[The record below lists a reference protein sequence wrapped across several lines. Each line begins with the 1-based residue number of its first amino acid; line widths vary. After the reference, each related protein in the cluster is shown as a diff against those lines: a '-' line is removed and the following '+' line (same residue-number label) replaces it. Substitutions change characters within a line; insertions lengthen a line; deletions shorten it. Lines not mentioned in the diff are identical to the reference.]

1 MTTLLVLTNL
11 PDRPAAED
19 LARALVEAR
28 LAACVNILPACHSIY
43 RWEGV
48 LETADEVPL
57 WIKTTSER
65 YPALQAAIRNR
76 HPYALPEVIALPV
89 VQGLPDYLAWV
100 ARETRIPD

>member
-1 MTTLLVLTNL
+1 
-11 PDRPAAED
+11 
-19 LARALVEAR
+19 
-28 LAACVNILPACHSIY
+28 ACVNILPACHSIY
-43 RWEGV
+43 RWQGV

>member
-43 RWEGV
+43 RWQGV

-65 YPALQAAIRNR
+65 YPALQTAIRNR

>member
-1 MTTLLVLTNL
+1 VTTLLVLTNL
-11 PDRPAAED
+11 PDRAAAED

-43 RWEGV
+43 RWQGV
-48 LETADEVPL
+48 LEAADEVPL
-57 WIKTTSER
+57 LIKTTSER

-76 HPYALPEVIALPV
+76 HPYELPEVIALPV

-100 ARETRIPD
+100 ASETRTPD